1 MPFHIK
7 PYKIVILVNFIASN
21 PSQFFQTGFGECDGG
36 KMANSIELK
45 FRKIQKEFLEFLKYT
60 KGHADSTCYN
70 YNSDLNIWIAWL
82 TEEELDWRKCQPV
95 DVEHFVSYLSK
106 KGTGAHAVARKISC
120 LSTFYKW
127 AKRREYVQ
135 DDPIYLIDKP
145 KRPSRMP
152 VWLEQEE
159 QNDFMKAMRNYDDI
173 PETIFG
179 RSKTSSVKIRQR
191 YELLFELIQKSG
203 LRISEALR
211 LKTSDVRVVDGVAK
225 SVRVIGKGDK
235 ERQVPLPESFGR
247 VFSVSIADKSRDEYL
262 FAKKPGGKPVGQ
274 HAARAY
280 LKKLVEKAGIN
291 KKVTPHKLR
300 HTYATRLLEKDV
312 QLIDIQALLGHSSIA
327 TTQIYTHAGQ
337 ERLSKL
343 VADI

>member
-1 MPFHIK
+1 
-7 PYKIVILVNFIASN
+7 
-21 PSQFFQTGFGECDGG
+21 
-36 KMANSIELK
+36 MANSIELK
-45 FRKIQKEFLEFLKYT
+45 FKKIQKEFLEFLKFT
-60 KGHADSTCYN
+60 KGHAETTCYN

-82 TEEELDWRKCQPV
+82 TEEGRDWRKCQPI
-95 DVEHFVSYLSK
+95 DTEHFVSYLAK
-106 KGTGAHAVARKISC
+106 NNVGPHAIARKISC
-120 LSTFYKW
+120 LATFYKW
-127 AKRREYVQ
+127 AKRNNHAEE
-135 DDPIYLIDKP
+135 DPIYQIEKP
-145 KRPSRMP
+145 KLPRRMP
-152 VWLEQEE
+152 VWLETEE
-159 QNDFMKAMRNYDDI
+159 QDAFTKAVRNYDDI
-173 PETIFG
+173 PDNIYG
-179 RSKTSSVKIRQR
+179 RSKPSAIKIRQR

-203 LRISEALR
+203 LRISEALS
-211 LKTSDVRVVDGVAK
+211 LKVSDIRVVDGVAK

-247 VFSVSIADKSRDEYL
+247 VLALSIADKYRDEFL
-262 FAKKPGGKPVGQ
+262 FAKKPGCRPVGQ

-280 LKKLVEKAGIN
+280 LKKMIDKAGIE

-312 QLIDIQALLGHSSIA
+312 QLVDIQALLGHESIA